1 MDFDLLKEGASEVFL
16 VMELLHENT
25 IRIYLFQVLD
35 DADFLPLIDLLVVL
49 EKLLDNF
56 FKHALLGSVF

>member
-1 MDFDLLKEGASEVFL
+1 MDFELLKEGASEVFL

>member
-1 MDFDLLKEGASEVFL
+1 VDFELLKEGASEVFL